1 MTKRFEDYFSGLQAD
16 MVAVCLE
23 YVGHDAEEIYIYG
36 SYEPEM
42 YAFDVFYKLNGR
54 VLQKHELN
62 DDPILTH
69 TQRYDLSEKRQEA
82 VLNEGLALLEALHQQ
97 CIAFGREMP
106 TEMKLVYDV
115 KNNSLKGTYLYDLV
129 YSHDDSML
137 PDDVFELW
145 IAEVKREKL
154 KG

>member
-69 TQRYDLSEKRQEA
+69 NQRYDLSEKRQEA

-106 TEMKLVYDV
+106 TEMKLYYNV
-115 KNNSLKGTYLYDLV
+115 NHNSLNGKYRYDLI
-129 YSHDDSML
+129 YSIDKDLL
-137 PDDVFELW
+137 PDDLFNEW
-145 IAEVKREKL
+145 YEDIR
-154 KG
+154 GSSS